1 VDADLGLLEA
11 ASIGLGPFGLG
22 APSGYVFCALADV
35 YPSEDWNRASI
46 LCDGSGPESS
56 EWCREYRLML
66 GRPWKKIE

>member
-1 VDADLGLLEA
+1 VLHRTWSVRLG
-11 ASIGLGPFGLG
+11 G
-22 APSGYVFCALADV
+22 AVRLCVCALADV

-66 GRPWKKIE
+66 GRRFDRATHEI